1 MSNEILSVLEYLE
14 KEKGIPRKDM
24 IETIISSIK
33 GANDKGINAG
43 QELKITID
51 PKTGKLEAWA
61 LLAVVDSVGDPLRE
75 IHIKAAGLHKRD
87 VKLGEILEKPI
98 DASSL
103 GRIAAQTFRQAV
115 MQRVRQFEK
124 ERIFQDFKDQ
134 VGDIVTGTVRRK
146 ERGDTIVELGKAEA
160 MLPKRE
166 GCPGEDYQ
174 PGDRVRALLLAIET
188 TPRGPEIILSRAH
201 PNFVKRM
208 LELEVTELNDGTI
221 FIAAM
226 AREAGF
232 RTKIAVDSRDPKVD
246 PVGACVGARGARIR
260 NIVKELGTEKVDVIR
275 YHADPL
281 AMLNEAIKPAV
292 PRNVRM
298 DEAERRIYF
307 EVAEESD
314 LAIAIGRK
322 GTNAKLTSRLMGWKL
337 DIGKETRVGSFEVK
351 SAKAATGL
359 AHIPGISGELAA
371 RLVAKGFTGL
381 EVFDGVT
388 AEDLV
393 DAGFEPAESAMIIDI
408 VTHARNNPST
418 FTS

>member
-1 MSNEILSVLEYLE
+1 MSNEILSLLEYYE
-14 KEKGIPRKDM
+14 KEKGIPRAEM
-24 IETIISSIK
+24 IDTIVSSIK
-33 GANDKGINAG
+33 AANDKGINAG
-43 QELKITID
+43 QELKVRVD
-51 PKTGKLEAWA
+51 PRTGKLEAWA
-61 LLAVVDSVGDPLRE
+61 LLNIVDSVSEPLRE
-75 IHIKAAGLHKRD
+75 IHVKAAGLHRRD
-87 VKLGEILEKPI
+87 AKVGEVLEKPI
-98 DASSL
+98 DAAAL
-103 GRIAAQTFRQAV
+103 GRIAAQTFRQAI

-134 VGDIVTGTVRRK
+134 IGDIVTGTVRRR
-146 ERGDTIVELGKAEA
+146 ERGDTVVELGKAEA
-160 MLPKRE
+160 LLPKRE
-166 GCPGEDYQ
+166 SCPGEDYQ

-208 LELEVTELNDGTI
+208 LELEVTELADGTI
-221 FIAAM
+221 FIASM

-246 PVGACVGARGARIR
+246 PVGACVGSRGARIR

-275 YHADPL
+275 WHADPV
-281 AMLNEAIKPAV
+281 AMLHEAIKPAQ
-292 PRNVRM
+292 PRNIRM
-298 DEAERRIYF
+298 DEADRRLYF
-307 EVAEESD
+307 EVAESD

-337 DIGKETRVGSFEVK
+337 DIGKESKAGAFEVR
-351 SAKAATGL
+351 SAKATDNL

-371 RLVAKGFTGL
+371 RLVSKGFTGL
-381 EVFDGVT
+381 DVFDGVE

-393 DAGFEPAESAMIIDI
+393 DAGFEPAEAAMVIDI
-408 VTHARNNPST
+408 VAHARNNPSS

>member
-61 LLAVVDSVGDPLRE
+61 LLHVVDSVSDPLKE
-75 IHIKAAGLHKRD
+75 IHVKAAGLHKRD
-87 VKLGEILEKPI
+87 AKVGEVLEKPI

-103 GRIAAQTFRQAV
+103 GRIAAQQFRQAV
-115 MQRVRQFEK
+115 MQRVRQHEK

-134 VGDIVTGTVRRK
+134 IGNIVTGTVRRK
-146 ERGDTIVELGKAEA
+146 ERGDIVVELGKAEA

-166 GCPGEDYQ
+166 GVPGEEYQ
-174 PGDRVRALLLAIET
+174 PGDHVRCLLLAIET

-232 RTKIAVDSRDPKVD
+232 RTKIAVDSRDPKID

-260 NIVKELGTEKVDVIR
+260 NIVKELAGEKVDVIR
-275 YHADPL
+275 WHAEPL
-281 AMLNEAIKPAV
+281 AMLAEAIKPAQ

-307 EVAEESD
+307 EVAEED

-337 DIGKETRVGSFEVK
+337 DIGKETKAGSFEAR
-351 SAKAATGL
+351 SSKAVTGL
-359 AHIPGISGELAA
+359 AHIPGISSELAA
-371 RLVAKGFTGL
+371 RLVSKGFTSM
-381 EVFDGVT
+381 EVFDDVS

-393 DAGFEPAESAMIIDI
+393 EQGFQPAESAMIIDI
-408 VTHARNNPST
+408 VSHARNNPTNFNS
-418 FTS
+418 

>member
-14 KEKGIPRKDM
+14 KEKGIPRKEM

-51 PKTGKLEAWA
+51 PRTGKLEAWA
-61 LLAVVDSVGDPLRE
+61 LLMVVDSVSDPLRE
-75 IHIKAAGLHKRD
+75 IHVKAAGLYKRD
-87 VKLGEILEKPI
+87 VKLGEVLEKPI

-124 ERIFQDFKDQ
+124 ERIFQEFKDQ
-134 VGDIVTGTVRRK
+134 VGDIVTGVVRRK
-146 ERGDTIVELGKAEA
+146 ERGDTVVELGKAEA
-160 MLPKRE
+160 LLPKRE
-166 GCPGEDYQ
+166 SCPGEDYQ
-174 PGDRVRALLLAIET
+174 PGDRVRCLLLNIET

-208 LELEVTELNDGTI
+208 LELEVTELNDGTV

-260 NIVKELGTEKVDVIR
+260 NIVKELAGEKVDVIR
-275 YHADPL
+275 WHAEPL
-281 AMLNEAIKPAV
+281 EMLKEAIKPAV
-292 PRNVRM
+292 PRNMRM

-307 EVAEESD
+307 EVAEED
-314 LAIAIGRK
+314 LAVAIGRK

-337 DIGKETRVGSFEVK
+337 DIGKESKAGAFEAR
-351 SAKAATGL
+351 SAKAASGL

-381 EVFDGVT
+381 EVFEDVT

-393 DAGFEPAESAMIIDI
+393 AEGFEPAESAMIIDI
-408 VTHARNNPST
+408 VSHARNNP
-418 FTS
+418 TSFSS

>member
-51 PKTGKLEAWA
+51 PRTGKLEAWA
-61 LLAVVDSVGDPLRE
+61 LLHVVDSVSDPLKE
-75 IHIKAAGLHKRD
+75 IHVKAAGLHKRD
-87 VKLGEILEKPI
+87 VKVGEILEKPI

-103 GRIAAQTFRQAV
+103 GRIAAQQFRQAV
-115 MQRVRQFEK
+115 MQRVRQHEK

-134 VGDIVTGTVRRK
+134 IGDIVTGTVRRK
-146 ERGDTIVELGKAEA
+146 ERGDVVVELGKAEA
-160 MLPKRE
+160 LMPKRE
-166 GCPGEDYQ
+166 GVPGEEYQ
-174 PGDRVRALLLAIET
+174 PGDRVRALLLNIET

-260 NIVKELGTEKVDVIR
+260 NIVKELAGEKVDVIR
-275 YHADPL
+275 WHAEPL
-281 AMLNEAIKPAV
+281 EMLREAIKPAQ

-298 DEAERRIYF
+298 DDNDRRIYF
-307 EVAEESD
+307 EVAEED

-337 DIGKETRVGSFEVK
+337 DIGKETKVGSFEAK
-351 SAKAATGL
+351 SSKATDSL
-359 AHIPGISGELAA
+359 AHIPGISGDLAS
-371 RLVAKGFTGL
+371 RLVAKGFTSI
-381 EVFDGVT
+381 EVFDDVT

-393 DAGFEPAESAMIIDI
+393 DAGFDPAESAMVIDI
-408 VTHARNNPST
+408 VSHARNNPSS
-418 FTS
+418 FNS

>member
-14 KEKGIPRKDM
+14 KEKGIPRKEM

-51 PKTGKLEAWA
+51 PRTGKLEAWA
-61 LLAVVDSVGDPLRE
+61 LLSVVDSVSDPLKE
-75 IHIKAAGLHKRD
+75 IHIKAAGLYKRD
-87 VKLGEILEKPI
+87 VKLGEVLEKPI

-124 ERIFQDFKDQ
+124 ERIFQEFKDQ
-134 VGDIVTGTVRRK
+134 VGDIVTGVVRRK
-146 ERGDTIVELGKAEA
+146 ERGDTVVELGKAEA
-160 MLPKRE
+160 LLPKRE
-166 GCPGEDYQ
+166 SCPGEDYQ
-174 PGDRVRALLLAIET
+174 AGDRVRCLLLNIET

-208 LELEVTELNDGTI
+208 LELEVTELTDGTI

-232 RTKIAVDSRDPKVD
+232 RTKIAVDTRDPKVD

-260 NIVKELGTEKVDVIR
+260 NIVKELAGEKVDVIR
-275 YHADPL
+275 WHAEPL
-281 AMLNEAIKPAV
+281 DMLKEAIKPAV

-298 DEAERRIYF
+298 DEADRRIYF
-307 EVAEESD
+307 EVAEED
-314 LAIAIGRK
+314 LAVAIGRK

-337 DIGKETRVGSFEVK
+337 DIGKESKAGAFEAR
-351 SAKAATGL
+351 SAKAASGL
-359 AHIPGISGELAA
+359 AHIPGISGELAS

-381 EVFDGVT
+381 EVFEDVT

-393 DAGFEPAESAMIIDI
+393 AEGFEPAEAAMIIDI
-408 VTHARNNPST
+408 VMHARNNP
-418 FTS
+418 TSFSS

>member
-43 QELKITID
+43 QELKIVID
-51 PKTGKLEAWA
+51 PRTGKLEAWA
-61 LLAVVDSVGDPLRE
+61 LLTVVDSVSDSLKE

-87 VKLGEILEKPI
+87 AKLGDVIEKPI

-134 VGDIVTGTVRRK
+134 IGDIVTGTVRRK
-146 ERGDTIVELGKAEA
+146 ERGDTYVELGKAEA
-160 MLPKRE
+160 VLPRRE
-166 GCPGEDYQ
+166 SCFGEDYQ
-174 PGDRVRALLLAIET
+174 PGDRVRCLLLNIET

-201 PNFVKRM
+201 PNFVRRM
-208 LELEVTELNDGTI
+208 LELEVTELTDGTI
-221 FIAAM
+221 TIAAM

-232 RTKIAVDSRDPKVD
+232 RTKIAVDSNDPKVD

-260 NIVKELGTEKVDVIR
+260 NIVKELGGEKIDVVR
-275 YHADPL
+275 WHTDPL
-281 AMLNEAIKPAV
+281 TMLQEAIKPARPV
-292 PRNVRM
+292 NVRI
-298 DEAERRIYF
+298 DEHDRRMYF
-307 EVAEESD
+307 EVAEED

-337 DIGKETRVGSFEVK
+337 DIGKKSEAGAFQVK
-351 SAKAATGL
+351 HDKATAGL
-359 AHIPGISGELAA
+359 AHIPGISADLAA
-371 RLVAKGFTGL
+371 RLVSKGFTSL
-381 EVFDGVT
+381 EVFDSVT

-393 DAGFEPAESAMIIDI
+393 EAEFAPAEAAMIIDI
-408 VTHARNNPST
+408 VAHARNNP
-418 FTS
+418 TSFAS

>member
-14 KEKGIPRKDM
+14 KEKGIPRKEM

-51 PKTGKLEAWA
+51 PRTGKLEAWA
-61 LLAVVDSVGDPLRE
+61 LLTVVDSVSDPLKE

-124 ERIFQDFKDQ
+124 ERIFQEFKDQ

-146 ERGDTIVELGKAEA
+146 ERGDTVVELGKAEA
-160 MLPKRE
+160 LLTKRE
-166 GCPGEDYQ
+166 SCPGEDYQ
-174 PGDRVRALLLAIET
+174 PGDRVRCLLLNIET

-208 LELEVTELNDGTI
+208 LELEVSELTDGTI

-232 RTKIAVDSRDPKVD
+232 RTKIAVDTRDPKVD
-246 PVGACVGARGARIR
+246 PVGACVGSRGARIR
-260 NIVKELGTEKVDVIR
+260 NIVKELAGEKVDVIR
-275 YHADPL
+275 WHADPL
-281 AMLNEAIKPAV
+281 DMLKEAIKPAV

-307 EVAEESD
+307 EVAEED
-314 LAIAIGRK
+314 LAVAIGRK

-337 DIGKETRVGSFEVK
+337 DIGKESRAGAFEART
-351 SAKAATGL
+351 AKAASGL
-359 AHIPGISGELAA
+359 AHIPGISAELAA

-381 EVFDGVT
+381 EVFDDVT

-393 DAGFEPAESAMIIDI
+393 AEGFEPAEAAMVIDI
-408 VTHARNNPST
+408 VMHARNNPTS

>member
-14 KEKGIPRKDM
+14 KEKGIPRKEM

-51 PKTGKLEAWA
+51 PRTGKLEAWA
-61 LLAVVDSVGDPLRE
+61 LLSVVDSVSDPLKE
-75 IHIKAAGLHKRD
+75 IHIKAAGLYKRD
-87 VKLGEILEKPI
+87 VKLGEVLEKPI

-103 GRIAAQTFRQAV
+103 GRIAEQTFRQAL

-124 ERIFQDFKDQ
+124 ERIFQEFKDQ
-134 VGDIVTGTVRRK
+134 VGDIVTGVVRRK
-146 ERGDTIVELGKAEA
+146 ERGDTVVELGKAEA
-160 MLPKRE
+160 LLPKRE
-166 GCPGEDYQ
+166 SCPGEDYQ
-174 PGDRVRALLLAIET
+174 AGDRVRCLLLNIET

-208 LELEVTELNDGTI
+208 LELEVTELTDGTI

-232 RTKIAVDSRDPKVD
+232 RTKIAVDTRDPKVD

-260 NIVKELGTEKVDVIR
+260 NIVKELAGEKVDVIR
-275 YHADPL
+275 WHAEPL
-281 AMLNEAIKPAV
+281 DMLKESIKPAV

-298 DEAERRIYF
+298 DEADRRIYF
-307 EVAEESD
+307 EVAEED
-314 LAIAIGRK
+314 LAVAIGRK

-337 DIGKETRVGSFEVK
+337 DIGKESKAGAFEAR
-351 SAKAATGL
+351 SAKAASGL
-359 AHIPGISGELAA
+359 AHIPGISGELAS

-381 EVFDGVT
+381 EVFEDVT

-393 DAGFEPAESAMIIDI
+393 AEGFEPAEAAMIIDI
-408 VTHARNNPST
+408 VMHARNNP
-418 FTS
+418 TSFSS